1 MAYVPGC
8 PTFPA
13 VLGDWLATG
22 YNFFAGVWPVA
33 EGPNA
38 VELAVLEWFRQWTG
52 MPAGSG
58 GLLTNGGS
66 GATLTAIIAARHAAV
81 GDDVSRLQRLTLYA
95 SDQAHSAALR
105 AAWIAG
111 VPRNQVRVLPSDA
124 DYRLRPSDV
133 QRAIAD
139 DRAAGLIPLSV
150 VVSAGTTN
158 TGAVDPLDEIA
169 DVCAE
174 ERTWLHADAAYG
186 GFAALTERGAR
197 LLSGLGRCDSV
208 ALDPHKW
215 LFVPFECGSLLVR
228 EPERLRAAFQV
239 LPDYLRD
246 VAAGQDGVNFADYGE
261 QLTRQSRALKV
272 WLGVKYFGLA
282 AIRGEIDRAI
292 DHGDVRGAAGAV
304 AAAARGDVAGA
315 AGRAVLPRAPRGRRR
330 RRATLDAFN
339 ERRERRDERRRTVPD
354 LVHAS
359 PRRVHPAAL
368 HPRLPHDG
376 RRRGRTHRGGRGVR
390 TEARGMSDGGK
401 SRTCSDT
408 SLCVNGLPLVSA
420 LSPHIRYIPIVAQA
434 TPAASTA
441 RPAQIHMARAKP
453 CVSRRPE
460 SFANPPI
467 PAAAGSAAAEM
478 RPASRATALFTPDAT
493 PASRSGAAA
502 STAAVSGA
510 TSIES
515 PRPNTTTAGRIAP
528 T

>member
-1 MAYVPGC
+1 MQRLGRQVADSVAAHLASLREQRVLTNGLPAATRKRIVAPPADGPTPFDDLLRELQNDVFPYSAREPHPGFMAYVPGC

-81 GDDVSRLQRLTLYA
+81 GDDASRLARLTLYA

-111 VPRNQVRVLPSDA
+111 VPRSHVRVLPSDA
-124 DYRLRPSDV
+124 DYRLSPAVLRE
-133 QRAIAD
+133 AIAT
-139 DRAAGLIPLSV
+139 DRAAGLIPLAA

-169 DVCAE
+169 DVCAA

-186 GFAALTERGAR
+186 GFAALTQRGAA
-197 LLSGLGRCDSV
+197 LLTGLGRCDSV

-246 VAAGQDGVNFADYGE
+246 VAAGQDAVNFADYGE

-272 WLGVKYFGLA
+272 WLGVKYFGLS
-282 AIRGEIDRAI
+282 AIRAEIDRAI
-292 DHGDVRGAAGAV
+292 DHAVLAETLVRNQPLLEVMSPAQLGV
-304 AAAARGDVAGA
+304 VCFRVHP
-315 AGRAVLPRAPRGRRR
+315 AGRDDTAD
-330 RRATLDAFN
+330 LDAFN
-339 ERRERRDERRRTVPD
+339 ER
-354 LVHAS
+354 
-359 PRRVHPAAL
+359 
-368 HPRLPHDG
+368 
-376 RRRGRTHRGGRGVR
+376 
-390 TEARGMSDGGK
+390 
-401 SRTCSDT
+401 
-408 SLCVNGLPLVSA
+408 VN
-420 LSPHIRYIPIVAQA
+420 
-434 TPAASTA
+434 
-441 RPAQIHMARAKP
+441 
-453 CVSRRPE
+453 
-460 SFANPPI
+460 
-467 PAAAGSAAAEM
+467 
-478 RPASRATALFTPDAT
+478 
-493 PASRSGAAA
+493 
-502 STAAVSGA
+502 AAVSADGRYLISS
-510 TSIES
+510 TRLRGVFTLRLCILGY
-515 PRPNTTTAGRIAP
+515 RTTAADVEGLVETVVACARRLGA
-528 T
+528 